1 MKQEKPQKRSH
12 ERYQNISKE
21 ENEKKEACLVLK
33 NFYRMNFTL

>member
-12 ERYQNISKE
+12 ERYQNISKD
-21 ENEKKEACLVLK
+21 ENEKKEAYLALK